1 MIDCQRKRGRFTKFS
16 ADPVLVRMVAAHGSE
31 QYMKHNKSLL
41 LTDRGLDLLSEIQSL
56 DGLDELGVK

>member
-1 MIDCQRKRGRFTKFS
+1 MLTTKLSLDPLTIRF
-16 ADPVLVRMVAAHGSE
+16 VGQYGSD

-56 DGLDELGVK
+56 EGFGKLDDRQG